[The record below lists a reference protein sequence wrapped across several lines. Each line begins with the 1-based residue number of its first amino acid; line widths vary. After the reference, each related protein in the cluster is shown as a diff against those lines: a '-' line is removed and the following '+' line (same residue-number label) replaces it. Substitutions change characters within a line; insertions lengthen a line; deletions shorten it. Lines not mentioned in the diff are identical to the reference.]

1 MFREFSIVQWI
12 MNLWKIFA
20 YGLCYIVLFF
30 QDYGLGRHQ
39 LTFLFRL
46 YFCSSKDYFF
56 KFVWTFFQKKLNYLQ
71 TKKSFQKKLEI
82 FFFKQQSKIR
92 FWQFEKIL
100 FSKNDK
106 LLFVLIEVLFV
117 IFSLLLSHTHV
128 KKNIFRLTSCGFD
141 F

>member
-1 MFREFSIVQWI
+1 MFWEFSILQWI

-39 LTFLFRL
+39 LTLLFRL
-46 YFCSSKDYFF
+46 YFCSSKNYFF
-56 KFVWTFFQKKLNYLQ
+56 KFVCTFFQKKIKLFAN
-71 TKKSFQKKLEI
+71 QKKFSKKI
-82 FFFKQQSKIR
+82 VNFFFQTTIKNSILTV
-92 FWQFEKIL
+92 EKIL